1 MNGPNAAPKP
11 SQVEYVPITAAR
23 VASKLMSMVVASVYI
38 GMVSRSE
45 RPERSY
51 CE

>member
-23 VASKLMSMVVASVYI
+23 VASKLLSMVVPSVYI
-38 GMVSRSE
+38 SMVSRSD
-45 RPERSY
+45 RPGKDY